1 MPSMVEDLTYT
12 SNDDNS
18 VTVHWKEPTVKGSSS
33 LSYGIIV
40 NDEPL
45 KILHVTNY
53 TIEQMETTVHY
64 NVTVSFICFRKL
76 KARVTQGY

>member
-1 MPSMVEDLTYT
+1 MVEDLAYT
-12 SNDDNS
+12 RNDDNS

-33 LSYGIIV
+33 LSYGIKV

-53 TIEQMETTVHY
+53 TIEQMETTMHY
-64 NVTVSFICFRKL
+64 NISVSFINFRRL
-76 KARVTQGY
+76 KARVTPGY